1 LTAKTTSVRSPRDY
15 RSIFDDVAERLRG
28 APWFA
33 DGWSAVV
40 GEHESAT
47 WLTVSKP
54 LWRTSG
60 LEIHFES
67 WIKKEQIAKRRVPVA
82 MHVEGGYHAR
92 RSTFNARFHLE
103 VANLVQSWEGYIAN
117 ESGMT
122 RLTTS
127 LPLET
132 DRLTSALEAEY
143 TRLALLGPIM
153 DHIADTL
160 HR

>member
-1 LTAKTTSVRSPRDY
+1 VRSPGNY
-15 RSIFDDVAERLRG
+15 RPIFDDVTRRLRG

-54 LWRTSG
+54 FWRTSG

-82 MHVEGGYHAR
+82 MHVEGGYHAL
-92 RSTFNARFHLE
+92 RSTFNTRFHLE
-103 VANLVQSWEGYIAN
+103 VANLVQSWEGYVAN
-117 ESGMT
+117 ESDMT
-122 RLTTS
+122 RLSTS

-132 DRLTSALEAEY
+132 GRLTSALEAEY
-143 TRLALLGPIM
+143 TRLALLGPLVP
-153 DHIADTL
+153 HIADAL
-160 HR
+160 RR